1 MRYSGSIQGD
11 IQEIQ
16 RKILQVWKTVP
27 VGIYMGETAPT
38 Y

>member
-1 MRYSGSIQGD
+1 MGYSGSIQGD

-16 RKILQVWKTVP
+16 RKILQVWKIVP
-27 VGIYMGETAPT
+27 VGIYTGETAPT